1 MKWSLKS
8 GADFAAFRQSRD
20 AVGRAER
27 QGFDGHGG
35 LAAPGS
41 HQAAA
46 VAKEEVLHIMCPVV
60 RIDYRRLRIVSH
72 AAGAEEVYGKL
83 RLPGRKTPMLLGAG
97 GFQ

>member
-1 MKWSLKS
+1 MKWSLKL
-8 GADFAAFRQSRD
+8 GADFAALRERSD

-27 QGFDGHGG
+27 QRFDGHGG

-60 RIDYRRLRIVSH
+60 RIDYRRLRIVPH

-83 RLPGRKTPMLLGAG
+83 RLRGRKTPMLLGASR
-97 GFQ
+97 FQ